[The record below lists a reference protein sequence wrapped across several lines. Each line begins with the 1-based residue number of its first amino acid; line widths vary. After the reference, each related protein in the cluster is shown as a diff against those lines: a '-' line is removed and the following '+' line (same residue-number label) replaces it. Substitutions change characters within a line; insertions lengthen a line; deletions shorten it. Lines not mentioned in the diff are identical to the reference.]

1 MYKDISELLVYSV
14 GEDSILVRL
23 SDLFERWEDGER
35 GPVLRKAIHAQVR
48 RLLNLAAAYGVDG
61 DLWRFYLTWL
71 LVMDENPF
79 SLACEG
85 RLPPEGTLDN
95 LARRDMKA
103 FLHLFAYDFAL
114 IEQSLNLE
122 CFSSLRYFTGVPGGK
137 RNPAGE
143 LVQDL
148 SEKLALDRNVQD
160 ALLHLT
166 EFYRLRGVGLLGLY
180 PAFRLNEGDAGGS
193 GSSRGVSLI
202 PIDGIEP
209 VSLGDIVGYEEQ
221 KRQLAANTEAF
232 IAGRPSN
239 NVLLY
244 GDGGTGK
251 STSVRALI
259 HDHAGSPL
267 RLIEIYR
274 HQFRALPDLMAMLRG
289 RRYRFILFIDD
300 LSFEEQET
308 QYKPL
313 KAAIEGGL
321 ETMPENVRIYATS
334 NRRHLVRE
342 VWSDRDDMEHRGD
355 VHRSDTVEE
364 KLSLASRFGLAINY
378 SVPNRKG
385 YHAIVRALAKSAG
398 LTLND
403 DELIAGANAWEIRHG
418 GPSGRTARQYIDHV
432 MN

>member
-1 MYKDISELLVYSV
+1 MYRDISELLVYGV
-14 GEDSILVRL
+14 EEDSILARL
-23 SDLFERWEDGER
+23 GEVFRRWKDGER
-35 GPVLRKAIHAQVR
+35 GAALVQELHAQAR
-48 RLLNLAAAYGVDG
+48 RLLELASAYGVDG
-61 DLWRFYLTWL
+61 DLWRFYLAWL
-71 LVMDENPF
+71 LVMNENAF

-85 RLPPEGTLDN
+85 LGPPGGSLDG
-95 LARRDMKA
+95 LARRDLKV
-103 FLHLFAYDFAL
+103 FLRLFAFDFGP
-114 IEQSLNLE
+114 IELSLNTDCFTALRA
-122 CFSSLRYFTGVPGGK
+122 FSSFRG
-137 RNPAGE
+137 RAWNPAGE

-148 SEKLALDRNVQD
+148 SNRLALSRNAHD
-160 ALLHLT
+160 ALLCLA
-166 EFYRLRGVGLLGLY
+166 EFYRRQGVGLLGLH
-180 PAFRLNEGDAGGS
+180 PAFRLSGGGGGLSLTPVHGLEG
-193 GSSRGVSLI
+193 VFLK
-202 PIDGIEP
+202 
-209 VSLGDIVGYEEQ
+209 DIVGYEEQ
-221 KRQLAANTEAF
+221 KHQLAANTAAF
-232 IAGRPSN
+232 VAGRPAN

-251 STSVRALI
+251 STSIRALVN
-259 HDHAGSPL
+259 DHAGSSL
-267 RLIEIYR
+267 RLIEVYR
-274 HQFRALPDLMAMLRG
+274 HQFRALPDLMASLRG

-342 VWSDRDDMEHRGD
+342 VWRDRDDMEHRGD
-355 VHRSDTVEE
+355 IHRSDTVEE

-418 GPSGRTARQYIDHV
+418 GPSGRAVRQYIDHI
-432 MN
+432 MNLEEYS